1 MITIATECYVRKE
14 MVRKLSGLL
23 HCPAIYLRAPTYAFR
38 IGGITVNRDAS
49 VSGERDE
56 MVPVARFLLDNS
68 YISEMPAGLDEP
80 QANSET
86 VAEVENEPTEAEAVV
101 AEAEPDATPA
111 DEHPAN
117 SEAVATTEHQP
128 AEEEDTVAEEE
139 LPADSEAET
148 DSATPMADVTELPDR
163 ITVSL
168 PLIGCTPQGLIN
180 ILRTL
185 YARQSLIAAM
195 TRCDFLRMDEEVI
208 ELLDDPRPESI
219 EQISELLRQEAEIG
233 MVTGI
238 AVEEDKLKLDTT
250 WDRENPTG
258 WNSFAEL
265 LTTVAARAMKAHHV
279 SSKRMEPLDSE
290 MKYFCRSW
298 LMQLGMGGAEYKATR
313 AALLKHLHGYA
324 AFRTA
329 DKMDAHRARYAELRK
344 ALKESEENSH
354 EEN

>member
-23 HCPAIYLRAPTYAFR
+23 NRPAIYLRAPTYAFR

-56 MVPVARFLLDNS
+56 MMPVARFLMENG
-68 YISEMPAGLDEP
+68 YINEMPAGLDDPQTNSEAVDESEP
-80 QANSET
+80 SHAPANSEAVT
-86 VAEVENEPTEAEAVV
+86 EAENEPTEA
-101 AEAEPDATPA
+101 AETA
-111 DEHPAN
+111 
-117 SEAVATTEHQP
+117 
-128 AEEEDTVAEEE
+128 AEEER
-139 LPADSEAET
+139 PADSGADT
-148 DSATPMADVTELPDR
+148 APATATADITEQIDR
-163 ITVSL
+163 ITVCL
-168 PLIGCTPQGLIN
+168 PLTACTPQGLIN

-185 YARQSLIAAM
+185 YARQNLIAAM
-195 TRCDFLRMDEEVI
+195 TRCDFIRMDEEVI
-208 ELLDDPRPESI
+208 ELLEDPRPESL
-219 EQISELLRQEAEIG
+219 EQISELLRREAEAD

-238 AVEEDKLKLDTT
+238 AIEEGKLKLDTT
-250 WDRENPTG
+250 YDRENPTG
-258 WNSFAEL
+258 WNGFAEL

-279 SSKRMEPLDSE
+279 SSKRVEPLDSE

-298 LMQLGMGGAEYKATR
+298 LMQLGMGGADSKATR
-313 AALLKHLHGYA
+313 AALLNHLHGYA

-344 ALKESEENSH
+344 AMKESEENSH

>member
-1 MITIATECYVRKE
+1 MITITTECYVRKE

-56 MVPVARFLLDNS
+56 MVPVARFLMDNG

-80 QANSET
+80 Q
-86 VAEVENEPTEAEAVV
+86 
-101 AEAEPDATPA
+101 
-111 DEHPAN
+111 AN

-208 ELLDDPRPESI
+208 ELLDDPRPESLA
-219 EQISELLRQEAEIG
+219 QISELLRREAEAGI
-233 MVTGI
+233 VAGI

-250 WDRENPTG
+250 YDRENPTG
-258 WNSFAEL
+258 WNGFAEL

-279 SSKRMEPLDSE
+279 SSKRVEPLDSE

-298 LMQLGMGGAEYKATR
+298 LMQLGMGGTEYKATR
-313 AALLKHLHGYA
+313 AALLNHLHGYA

-344 ALKESEENSH
+344 AMKESEENSH

>member
-23 HCPAIYLRAPTYAFR
+23 NRPAIYLRAPTYAFR

-56 MVPVARFLLDNS
+56 MMPVARFLMENG

-80 QANSET
+80 QANSGAVT
-86 VAEVENEPTEAEAVV
+86 EVENEPTEATETV
-101 AEAEPDATPA
+101 AEEEQPTEAEAQTDAEPDTATADEQPA
-111 DEHPAN
+111 D
-117 SEAVATTEHQP
+117 SEAVATPEADTAPATATADITEQI
-128 AEEEDTVAEEE
+128 
-139 LPADSEAET
+139 
-148 DSATPMADVTELPDR
+148 DR
-163 ITVSL
+163 IAVSI
-168 PLIGCTPQGLIN
+168 PLTNCTPQGLIN

-195 TRCDFLRMDEEVI
+195 TQCDFLRMDEEVI
-208 ELLDDPRPESI
+208 ELLDDPRPESL
-219 EQISELLRQEAEIG
+219 EQIAELLRQEAEIG

-265 LTTVAARAMKAHHV
+265 LSTVAARAMKAHHV

>member
-56 MVPVARFLLDNS
+56 MMPVARFLMENG
-68 YISEMPAGLDEP
+68 YINEMPAGLDDPQTNSEAVDESEP
-80 QANSET
+80 SHAPANSEAVT
-86 VAEVENEPTEAEAVV
+86 EAENEPTEA
-101 AEAEPDATPA
+101 AETA
-111 DEHPAN
+111 
-117 SEAVATTEHQP
+117 
-128 AEEEDTVAEEE
+128 AEEER
-139 LPADSEAET
+139 PADSGADT
-148 DSATPMADVTELPDR
+148 APATATADITEQIDR
-163 ITVSL
+163 ITVCL
-168 PLIGCTPQGLIN
+168 PLTACTPQGLIN

-185 YARQSLIAAM
+185 YARQNLIAAM
-195 TRCDFLRMDEEVI
+195 TRCDFIRMDEEVI
-208 ELLDDPRPESI
+208 ELLEDPRPESL
-219 EQISELLRQEAEIG
+219 EQISELLRREAEAD

-238 AVEEDKLKLDTT
+238 AIEEGKLKLDTT
-250 WDRENPTG
+250 YDRENPTG
-258 WNSFAEL
+258 WNGFAEL

-279 SSKRMEPLDSE
+279 SSKRVEPLDSE

-298 LMQLGMGGAEYKATR
+298 LMQLGMGGAAYKATR

-354 EEN
+354 EED

>member
-23 HCPAIYLRAPTYAFR
+23 RCPAIYLRAPTYAFR

-56 MVPVARFLLDNS
+56 MMPVARFLLDNS
-68 YISEMPAGLDEP
+68 YISEMPAELDE
-80 QANSET
+80 S
-86 VAEVENEPTEAEAVV
+86 
-101 AEAEPDATPA
+101 
-111 DEHPAN
+111 PAN
-117 SEAVATTEHQP
+117 SEAVATAENEPPETEAP
-128 AEEEDTVAEEE
+128 MAEEEQ
-139 LPADSEAET
+139 PADSEAVTNPEADT
-148 DSATPMADVTELPDR
+148 APTTSAADITELPDR

-168 PLIGCTPQGLIN
+168 PLTGCTTQGLIN

-195 TRCDFLRMDEEVI
+195 IRCDFLRMDEEVI
-208 ELLDDPRPESI
+208 ELLDDPKPESLA
-219 EQISELLRQEAEIG
+219 QISELLRQEAETG
-233 MVTGI
+233 MVAGI

-250 WDRENPTG
+250 FDRENPTG

-279 SSKRMEPLDSE
+279 SSKRVEPLDSE

-298 LMQLGMGGAEYKATR
+298 LMQLGMGGADFKATR
-313 AALLKHLHGYA
+313 AALLNHLHGYA

-329 DKMDAHRARYAELRK
+329 DRMAAHRSRYAGLRK
-344 ALKESEENSH
+344 ARKESEENSH

>member
-49 VSGERDE
+49 VSGQRDE
-56 MVPVARFLLDNS
+56 MVPVARFLMDNG
-68 YISEMPAGLDEP
+68 YISEMPDELDESP
-80 QANSET
+80 ANSEA
-86 VAEVENEPTEAEAVV
+86 VAEVENEPTEEEAAVV
-101 AEAEPDATPA
+101 DAELDNATA
-111 DEHPAN
+111 DE
-117 SEAVATTEHQP
+117 Q
-128 AEEEDTVAEEE
+128 
-139 LPADSEAET
+139 PADSET
-148 DSATPMADVTELPDR
+148 DTNSSIPMADVTELPDR

-168 PLIGCTPQGLIN
+168 PLTGCTPQGLIN

-185 YARQSLIAAM
+185 YARQSLIVAM

-208 ELLDDPRPESI
+208 ELLDDPRPESLA
-219 EQISELLRQEAEIG
+219 QISELLRREAEAGI
-233 MVTGI
+233 VAGI

-279 SSKRMEPLDSE
+279 SSKRVEPLDSE

-298 LMQLGMGGAEYKATR
+298 LMQLGMGGADYKATR

-344 ALKESEENSH
+344 AMKESEENSH

>member
-1 MITIATECYVRKE
+1 MITITTECYVRKE

-56 MVPVARFLLDNS
+56 MMPVARFLMDNG
-68 YISEMPAGLDEP
+68 YISEMPAELNESR
-80 QANSET
+80 ANSEA
-86 VAEVENEPTEAEAVV
+86 VAEVENEPTEEEAAVV
-101 AEAEPDATPA
+101 DAELDNATA
-111 DEHPAN
+111 DE
-117 SEAVATTEHQP
+117 Q
-128 AEEEDTVAEEE
+128 
-139 LPADSEAET
+139 PADSEAET

-208 ELLDDPRPESI
+208 ELLDDPKPESLA
-219 EQISELLRQEAEIG
+219 QISELLRREAEAG

-250 WDRENPTG
+250 WDQENPTG
-258 WNSFAEL
+258 WNSYAEL

-279 SSKRMEPLDSE
+279 SSRRVEPLESE

-298 LMQLGMGGAEYKATR
+298 LMQLGMGGANYKATR
-313 AALLKHLHGYA
+313 TALLKHLHGYA

-344 ALKESEENSH
+344 VLKESEENSH

>member
-56 MVPVARFLLDNS
+56 MMPVARFLLDNG
-68 YISEMPAGLDEP
+68 YISEMPAELDES
-80 QANSET
+80 Q
-86 VAEVENEPTEAEAVV
+86 
-101 AEAEPDATPA
+101 
-111 DEHPAN
+111 AN
-117 SEAVATTEHQP
+117 SEAVATAENEPPETEAP
-128 AEEEDTVAEEE
+128 MAEEEQ
-139 LPADSEAET
+139 PADSEAVAEAESDDIPADEQPADSEADTAPTATLAET
-148 DSATPMADVTELPDR
+148 TEQVDR

-168 PLIGCTPQGLIN
+168 PLTGCTPQGLIN

-208 ELLDDPRPESI
+208 ELLDDPKPESLA
-219 EQISELLRQEAEIG
+219 QISELLLREAEIG

-279 SSKRMEPLDSE
+279 SSKRVEPLDSE

-298 LMQLGMGGAEYKATR
+298 LMQLGMGGADYKATR
-313 AALLKHLHGYA
+313 AALLQHLHGYA

>member
-49 VSGERDE
+49 VSGERDD
-56 MVPVARFLLDNS
+56 MMPVARFLMDNG
-68 YISEMPAGLDEP
+68 YISEMPAELDESR
-80 QANSET
+80 ANSEA
-86 VAEVENEPTEAEAVV
+86 VAEVENEPTEEEAAVV
-101 AEAEPDATPA
+101 DAELDNATA
-111 DEHPAN
+111 DE
-117 SEAVATTEHQP
+117 Q
-128 AEEEDTVAEEE
+128 
-139 LPADSEAET
+139 PADSET
-148 DSATPMADVTELPDR
+148 DTNSSIPMADVTELPDR

-168 PLIGCTPQGLIN
+168 PLTGCTPQGLIN

-208 ELLDDPRPESI
+208 ELLDDPRPESLA
-219 EQISELLRQEAEIG
+219 QISELLRREAEAGI
-233 MVTGI
+233 VAGI

-250 WDRENPTG
+250 FDRENPTG

-279 SSKRMEPLDSE
+279 SSKRVEPLDSE

>member
-1 MITIATECYVRKE
+1 MITVATECYVRKE

-56 MVPVARFLLDNS
+56 MVPVARFLLDNG

-80 QANSET
+80 Q
-86 VAEVENEPTEAEAVV
+86 
-101 AEAEPDATPA
+101 
-111 DEHPAN
+111 AN

-195 TRCDFLRMDEEVI
+195 TRCDFLRMEEEVI
-208 ELLDDPRPESI
+208 ELLDDPRPESL
-219 EQISELLRQEAEIG
+219 EQISELLRREAEVG
-233 MVTGI
+233 MVEGI

-279 SSKRMEPLDSE
+279 SSKRVEPLDSE

-298 LMQLGMGGAEYKATR
+298 LMQLGMGGADYKATR
-313 AALLKHLHGYA
+313 AALLQHLHGYA

>member
-56 MVPVARFLLDNS
+56 MMPVARFLMDNG
-68 YISEMPAGLDEP
+68 YISEMPAGLDESP
-80 QANSET
+80 ANSEA
-86 VAEVENEPTEAEAVV
+86 VATAENEPPETEAPM

-111 DEHPAN
+111 DE
-117 SEAVATTEHQP
+117 Q
-128 AEEEDTVAEEE
+128 
-139 LPADSEAET
+139 PADSEAVTNPEADTAPTTTLAET
-148 DSATPMADVTELPDR
+148 TEQVDR

-168 PLIGCTPQGLIN
+168 PLTGCTTQGLIN

-195 TRCDFLRMDEEVI
+195 TRCDFLRVDEEVI
-208 ELLDDPRPESI
+208 ELLDDPSPESLA
-219 EQISELLRQEAEIG
+219 QISELLRQEAEAG
-233 MVTGI
+233 MVAGI

-250 WDRENPTG
+250 FDRENPTG

-279 SSKRMEPLDSE
+279 SSKRVEPLDSE

-329 DKMDAHRARYAELRK
+329 EKMDAHRARYAELRK
-344 ALKESEENSH
+344 VLKESEENSH

>member
-1 MITIATECYVRKE
+1 MITITTECYVRKE

-56 MVPVARFLLDNS
+56 MVPVARFLMDNG
-68 YISEMPAGLDEP
+68 YISEMPAELDESR
-80 QANSET
+80 ANSEA
-86 VAEVENEPTEAEAVV
+86 VAEVENEPTEEEAAVV
-101 AEAEPDATPA
+101 DAELDNATA
-111 DEHPAN
+111 DE
-117 SEAVATTEHQP
+117 Q
-128 AEEEDTVAEEE
+128 
-139 LPADSEAET
+139 PADSET
-148 DSATPMADVTELPDR
+148 DTNSSIPMADVTELPDR

-168 PLIGCTPQGLIN
+168 PLTGCTPQGLIN

-185 YARQSLIAAM
+185 YARQSLIVAM

-208 ELLDDPRPESI
+208 ELLDDPRPESLA
-219 EQISELLRQEAEIG
+219 QISELLRREAEAGI
-233 MVTGI
+233 VAGI

-250 WDRENPTG
+250 FDRENPTG

-279 SSKRMEPLDSE
+279 SSKRVEPLDSE

-298 LMQLGMGGAEYKATR
+298 LMQLGMGGADFKATR
-313 AALLKHLHGYA
+313 AALLNHLHGYA

-329 DKMDAHRARYAELRK
+329 DRMAAHRSRQAGLRK
-344 ALKESEENSH
+344 SRKESEENSH

>member
-56 MVPVARFLLDNS
+56 MVPVARFLLDNG

-80 QANSET
+80 QANSE
-86 VAEVENEPTEAEAVV
+86 
-101 AEAEPDATPA
+101 
-111 DEHPAN
+111 
-117 SEAVATTEHQP
+117 AVATAEHQP

-298 LMQLGMGGAEYKATR
+298 LMQLGMGGADYKATR

>member
-1 MITIATECYVRKE
+1 MITITTECYVRKE

-56 MVPVARFLLDNS
+56 MMPVARFLMDNG
-68 YISEMPAGLDEP
+68 YISEMPAELDESR
-80 QANSET
+80 ANSEA
-86 VAEVENEPTEAEAVV
+86 VAEVENEPTEEEAAVV
-101 AEAEPDATPA
+101 DAELDNATA
-111 DEHPAN
+111 DE
-117 SEAVATTEHQP
+117 Q
-128 AEEEDTVAEEE
+128 
-139 LPADSEAET
+139 PADSET
-148 DSATPMADVTELPDR
+148 DTNSSIPMADVTELPDR

-168 PLIGCTPQGLIN
+168 PLTGCTPQGLIN

-185 YARQSLIAAM
+185 YARQSLIVAM

-208 ELLDDPRPESI
+208 ELLDDPRPESLA
-219 EQISELLRQEAEIG
+219 QISELLRREAEAGI
-233 MVTGI
+233 VAGI

-250 WDRENPTG
+250 FDRENPTG

-279 SSKRMEPLDSE
+279 SSKRVEPLDSE

>member
-49 VSGERDE
+49 VSGERDD
-56 MVPVARFLLDNS
+56 MMPVARFLMDNG
-68 YISEMPAGLDEP
+68 YISEMPAELDESR
-80 QANSET
+80 ANSEA
-86 VAEVENEPTEAEAVV
+86 VAEVENEPTEEEAAVV
-101 AEAEPDATPA
+101 DAELDNATA
-111 DEHPAN
+111 DE
-117 SEAVATTEHQP
+117 Q
-128 AEEEDTVAEEE
+128 
-139 LPADSEAET
+139 PADSET
-148 DSATPMADVTELPDR
+148 DTNSSIPMADVTELPDR

-168 PLIGCTPQGLIN
+168 PLTGCTPQGLIN

-185 YARQSLIAAM
+185 YARQSLIVAM

-208 ELLDDPRPESI
+208 ELLDDPRPESLA
-219 EQISELLRQEAEIG
+219 QISELLRREAEAGI
-233 MVTGI
+233 VAGI

-250 WDRENPTG
+250 FDRENPTG

-279 SSKRMEPLDSE
+279 SSKRVEPLDSE

>member
-1 MITIATECYVRKE
+1 MITITTECYVRKE

-56 MVPVARFLLDNS
+56 MMPVARFLMDNG
-68 YISEMPAGLDEP
+68 YISEMPAELDESR
-80 QANSET
+80 ANSEA
-86 VAEVENEPTEAEAVV
+86 VAEVENEPTEEEAAVV
-101 AEAEPDATPA
+101 DAELDNATA
-111 DEHPAN
+111 DE
-117 SEAVATTEHQP
+117 Q
-128 AEEEDTVAEEE
+128 
-139 LPADSEAET
+139 PADSET
-148 DSATPMADVTELPDR
+148 DTNSSIPMADVTELPDR

-168 PLIGCTPQGLIN
+168 PLTGCTPQGLIN

-185 YARQSLIAAM
+185 YARQSLIVAM

-208 ELLDDPRPESI
+208 ELLDDPRPESLA
-219 EQISELLRQEAEIG
+219 QISELLRREAEAGI
-233 MVTGI
+233 VAGI
-238 AVEEDKLKLDTT
+238 AVEEDKLMLDTT
-250 WDRENPTG
+250 FDRENPTG

-279 SSKRMEPLDSE
+279 SSKRVEPLDSE

>member
-1 MITIATECYVRKE
+1 
-14 MVRKLSGLL
+14 MV
-23 HCPAIYLRAPTYAFR
+23 A
-38 IGGITVNRDAS
+38 
-49 VSGERDE
+49 
-56 MVPVARFLLDNS
+56 
-68 YISEMPAGLDEP
+68 
-80 QANSET
+80 
-86 VAEVENEPTEAEAVV
+86 
-101 AEAEPDATPA
+101 
-111 DEHPAN
+111 
-117 SEAVATTEHQP
+117 
-128 AEEEDTVAEEE
+128 
-139 LPADSEAET
+139 
-148 DSATPMADVTELPDR
+148 
-163 ITVSL
+163 
-168 PLIGCTPQGLIN
+168 
-180 ILRTL
+180 
-185 YARQSLIAAM
+185 
-195 TRCDFLRMDEEVI
+195 
-208 ELLDDPRPESI
+208 
-219 EQISELLRQEAEIG
+219 
-233 MVTGI
+233 GI

-250 WDRENPTG
+250 FDRENPTG

>member
-49 VSGERDE
+49 VSGEQDE
-56 MVPVARFLLDNS
+56 MIPVARFLLDNG
-68 YISEMPAGLDEP
+68 YISEMPAELDEP
-80 QANSET
+80 QADSE
-86 VAEVENEPTEAEAVV
+86 AEAMAESAPAETGNEPTEIE
-101 AEAEPDATPA
+101 EPM
-111 DEHPAN
+111 
-117 SEAVATTEHQP
+117 
-128 AEEEDTVAEEE
+128 AEEEQ
-139 LPADSEAET
+139 PADSEADT
-148 DSATPMADVTELPDR
+148 ALTTTAADVTELPDR
-163 ITVSL
+163 ITVSI
-168 PLIGCTPQGLIN
+168 PLTACTPQGLIN

>member
-23 HCPAIYLRAPTYAFR
+23 RCPAIYLRAPTYAFR

-56 MVPVARFLLDNS
+56 MVPVARFLMDNG
-68 YISEMPAGLDEP
+68 YISEMPAGLDE
-80 QANSET
+80 S
-86 VAEVENEPTEAEAVV
+86 
-101 AEAEPDATPA
+101 
-111 DEHPAN
+111 PAN
-117 SEAVATTEHQP
+117 SEAVATAENEPPETEAP
-128 AEEEDTVAEEE
+128 MAEEEQ
-139 LPADSEAET
+139 PADSEAVAEAEPDDVPADEQPT
-148 DSATPMADVTELPDR
+148 DSEADTAPTATLAETTEQVDR

-168 PLIGCTPQGLIN
+168 PLTGCTPQGLIN

-195 TRCDFLRMDEEVI
+195 TRCDFLRVDEEVI
-208 ELLDDPRPESI
+208 ELLDDPSPESLA
-219 EQISELLRQEAEIG
+219 QISELLRQEAEAG
-233 MVTGI
+233 MVAGI

-250 WDRENPTG
+250 FDRENPTG

-279 SSKRMEPLDSE
+279 SSKRVEPLDSE
-290 MKYFCRSW
+290 VKYFCRSW
-298 LMQLGMGGAEYKATR
+298 LMQVGMGGAEYKATR

-329 DKMDAHRARYAELRK
+329 EKMDAHRARYAELRK
-344 ALKESEENSH
+344 VLKESEENSH